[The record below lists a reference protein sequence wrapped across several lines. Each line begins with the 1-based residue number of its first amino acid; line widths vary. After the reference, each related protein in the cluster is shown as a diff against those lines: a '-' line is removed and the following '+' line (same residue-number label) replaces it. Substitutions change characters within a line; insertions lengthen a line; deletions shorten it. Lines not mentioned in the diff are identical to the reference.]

1 MGRISNF
8 KVNNEDVYELL
19 LKDKSFEVLHA
30 LFMLDIF
37 WIKKIKFHNISKS
50 TVMYK

>member
-30 LFMLDIF
+30 LFMLDF
-37 WIKKIKFHNISKS
+37 FGLSFATSVK
-50 TVMYK
+50 VL

>member
-8 KVNNEDVYELL
+8 KVNTVYELL

-50 TVMYK
+50 TVMPFLS